1 MNANQASS
9 EAAPKGATPGSLTLV
24 TDHPP
29 SVTNVRL
36 VGDDLLSIVQ
46 RRSATQPD
54 SDDAQLLDPDH
65 NSTDN
70 QVQAVGVDSLAG
82 DHVRSDSQRSN
93 VPGAPSSQPSIK
105 IVTLPNGAPSSGW
118 LELRIWAEMLHD
130 AQQARIAAT
139 NRAERGGVDPAL
151 YTAHL
156 DTLNI
161 AEHQCLL
168 ALRRCYRRVTPAG
181 IIGWQKANNGIG
193 IDRLARL
200 LGHLGHPRI
209 ATPHHW
215 EGTGS
220 ARTLIADEPFER
232 SVSQLWQYCG
242 VGRPE
247 RKRKG
252 MSADELAAQGNP
264 VLKSQIWLASVECMK
279 CMTSPYRAVYDD
291 AREAYAD
298 KMHSVECVRCGPSG
312 KPAQVGSS
320 WSAGHQHAAALRKT
334 GKEILRDLWQV
345 SA

>member
-1 MNANQASS
+1 MNAESIILVAASIDESSTPPANQTNVAPLPKDSAS
-9 EAAPKGATPGSLTLV
+9 GSLTLV
-24 TDHPP
+24 TGQTP
-29 SVTNVRL
+29 SDNQSRSA
-36 VGDDLLSIVQ
+36 GDDLL
-46 RRSATQPD
+46 
-54 SDDAQLLDPDH
+54 DPDQCGNGPH
-65 NSTDN
+65 LSP
-70 QVQAVGVDSLAG
+70 VGVDPLVG
-82 DHVRSDSQRSN
+82 DHHCIDTHRAGVSGD
-93 VPGAPSSQPSIK
+93 PSSQPSTRLDPRSMG
-105 IVTLPNGAPSSGW
+105 VTSTGW

-130 AQQARIAAT
+130 AQQARIAAS

-151 YTAHL
+151 YVAHL
-156 DTLNI
+156 DALNI

-168 ALRRCYRRVTPAG
+168 ALRRCYRRITPVG
-181 IIGWQKANNGIG
+181 IIEWQKASNGIG
-193 IDRLARL
+193 IDRIARL

-209 ATPHHW
+209 AIPHHW
-215 EGTGS
+215 EGTGA

-252 MSADELAAQGNP
+252 MSAGELAAQGNP

-298 KMHSVECVRCGPSG
+298 KLHSVECVRCGPSG
-312 KPAQVGSS
+312 KPAQVDSP
-320 WSAGHQHAAALRKT
+320 WSPGHQHAAALRKT

-345 SA
+345 AS